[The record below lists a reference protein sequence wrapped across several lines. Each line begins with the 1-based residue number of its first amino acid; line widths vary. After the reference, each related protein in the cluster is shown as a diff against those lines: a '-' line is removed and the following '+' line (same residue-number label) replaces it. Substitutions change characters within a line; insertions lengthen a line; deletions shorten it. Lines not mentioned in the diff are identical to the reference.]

1 MIVVGATF
9 WKRLGAGETMGTF
22 SPESGLSRRSRRERE
37 RVSRFHLEHNG
48 EKTTRGHPSGVN
60 GQQLQWGSSWP
71 GSRGNTANQTGGLDL
86 GEETDLGAGRRS
98 RLCLAPDRR
107 GGPWL
112 VNPPTAAITRDADC
126 GGRRIQMP
134 LTRAQAPGVQT
145 KPKSR
150 GCSREAAPLRL
161 ESKHQGQKINSC
173 SLQCKRTGGEEEGTG
188 AWGQKSALRTCSAAL
203 SRNSGAYNKERQRAG
218 DVADASLGN
227 AADERIGQT
236 ASLAFGTWLDTW
248 STASHAAAVVE
259 GPPDPSSVVSAAAL
273 HSLRARAMDAT
284 IMAPPPAGRQ
294 TIHPGGKSSA
304 GRAPVAPT
312 RPPKQACQSDVR
324 RRRALTLSPMSG
336 GHYAAACAPPAGG
349 PECPCMFPPAG
360 ALPAAA
366 LKKEGLCGQWRGA
379 DAGMS
384 SSAAAPVAPIVHDA
398 IR

>member
-1 MIVVGATF
+1 M
-9 WKRLGAGETMGTF
+9 
-22 SPESGLSRRSRRERE
+22 
-37 RVSRFHLEHNG
+37 
-48 EKTTRGHPSGVN
+48 
-60 GQQLQWGSSWP
+60 
-71 GSRGNTANQTGGLDL
+71 
-86 GEETDLGAGRRS
+86 
-98 RLCLAPDRR
+98 
-107 GGPWL
+107 
-112 VNPPTAAITRDADC
+112 
-126 GGRRIQMP
+126 
-134 LTRAQAPGVQT
+134 
-145 KPKSR
+145 
-150 GCSREAAPLRL
+150 
-161 ESKHQGQKINSC
+161 
-173 SLQCKRTGGEEEGTG
+173 QCKRTGGEDEGTG

-236 ASLAFGTWLDTW
+236 VCVCVHVSRLSVSLFVRTHRPHSRLAHGSTHGQR

-336 GHYAAACAPPAGG
+336 ARYAAACALPAGG
-349 PECPCMFPPAG
+349 PECPCMSPPGWGPPCRRAE
-360 ALPAAA
+360 
-366 LKKEGLCGQWRGA
+366 EGGPLRPMARRRRGHVFFCGGTRGS
-379 DAGMS
+379 DS
-384 SSAAAPVAPIVHDA
+384 SRRH
-398 IR
+398 